1 MNAENNG
8 GLKAAATPFAEQQQ
22 IVLRAQQ
29 GDRDAAGLLY
39 DTYTP
44 KLFGYLMNTL
54 RDRTRAE
61 DVLQTTWVKA
71 LDALP
76 RFQFRGAPFSSW
88 LFAIARNVCREQ
100 WRSGAREVPLEPE
113 HDRADDREQTDTMFI
128 ERILA
133 ALNEPDRELIRLR
146 FIADLQT
153 SEIAR
158 VIGVSGIAVR
168 VRLHRVIKKIQKYVQ
183 S

>member
-1 MNAENNG
+1 MNPVIAKQHS
-8 GLKAAATPFAEQQQ
+8 LV
-22 IVLRAQQ
+22 IRAQQ
-29 GDRDAAGLLY
+29 GDRDAVGLLY
-39 DTYTP
+39 DSYTP

-54 RDRTRAE
+54 RDRTRA
-61 DVLQTTWVKA
+61 DDALQTTWIKA

-76 RFQFRGAPFSSW
+76 RFQFRGVPFSSW

-113 HDRADDREQTDTMFI
+113 HDRADSREQPDTVFV
-128 ERILA
+128 ERLLA
-133 ALNEPDRELIRLR
+133 ALDESDRELVRLR
-146 FIADLQT
+146 YIADLQT

-158 VIGVSGIAVR
+158 VLGISGIAVR
-168 VRLHRVIKKIQKYVQ
+168 VRLHRVIKKLQQYVK